1 MADWIQ
7 PAPAEPS
14 DALVRVA
21 GDPLVARILARR
33 GLEAPA
39 AARAFL
45 DPDAYT
51 PTPPSALPDLSE
63 AAARL
68 RDAIQDG
75 EQVLVWGDFDV
86 DGQTATALLIEALR
100 ALGARARSYIPHRLR
115 EGHGIKLPSLQQQ
128 LVGVDV
134 LLTCDTG
141 VAEHEAIAYAREQG
155 ATVLVTDH
163 HDLPAELPP
172 ADAIVDPKRLPS
184 HHPLRELPGV
194 GVAYKLVQ
202 EISRLLGQA
211 PERAEGALDLVALG
225 IVADVA
231 NQRGDTRYLLQRGMS
246 RLRRTQRV
254 GLRSL
259 MQMAQIKP
267 ENLST
272 DHIGFGL
279 GPRLN
284 ALGRLGDANLAVEL
298 LTTDDLSR
306 ARILVAQLEGLNAR
320 RQLLTDQVYAAAQEQ
335 ITDDPTLLD
344 EQALVLSGPRWHPGV
359 IGIVASRLTET
370 YARPTVLISEGEDG
384 QGRGSARSVPGVD
397 IHAAIS
403 AVEALLTEH
412 GGHPGAAGMSLPVE
426 RIPEF
431 RRALSRAVEAV
442 WDRSAVPG
450 LVIDAVLPW
459 EALSLELAGRLNML
473 APFGEGNPPV
483 LLASQG
489 LQMVSERVF
498 GRDLAHR
505 RLAIRDAHGTT
516 HDVIWWRGAEQ
527 ALPSGQLDLAYLLK
541 ASDYQGELA
550 LQIEYVD
557 ARVISAP
564 PPAVAVP
571 EIQVVDYRAA
581 LDPLSLLSQLRAT
594 GNVAVWAEGYAS
606 GQSPGLRRDQLKSRP
621 ALAIW
626 TPPAGPRELRAAL
639 ERVAPQTV
647 YLFAVAGDN
656 TDPRRFLPRLAGLI
670 KHTLRRKQG
679 VADLEQLAASSAQRI
694 AAVREGIYLLAAR
707 GDVQVVQE
715 EDTIMR
721 LIPGDGQSR
730 PELPE
735 IQARFRAILQET
747 AAYRAYFART
757 APERLV

>member
-1 MADWIQ
+1 MANWIQ

-33 GLEAPA
+33 GLSAPA

-45 DPDAYT
+45 DPEAYT
-51 PTPPSALPDLSE
+51 PAPPSALPDLPN

-68 RDAIQDG
+68 RDAIHRG

-86 DGQTATALLIEALR
+86 DGQTATALLIEALH

-115 EGHGIKLPSLQQQ
+115 EGHGIKLPALQQQ
-128 LVGVDV
+128 LVGVDL

-155 ATVLVTDH
+155 VTVLITDH

-172 ADAIVDPKRLPS
+172 ADAIVDPKRLPA

-194 GVAYKLVQ
+194 GVAYKLIQ
-202 EISRLLGQA
+202 ELCRLLGQA
-211 PERAEGALDLVALG
+211 PERAEEALDLVALG

-246 RLRRTQRV
+246 RLRHTQRA
-254 GLRSL
+254 GLQSM
-259 MQMAQIKP
+259 MQMAQVNP
-267 ENLST
+267 DNLST

-298 LTTDDLSR
+298 LTTDDLGR
-306 ARILVAQLEGLNAR
+306 ARILAAQLEGLNAR

-335 ITDDPTLLD
+335 IANDPTLLD
-344 EQALVLSGPRWHPGV
+344 EHALVLSGPRWHPGV
-359 IGIVASRLTET
+359 IGIVASRLAET
-370 YARPTVLISEGEDG
+370 YGRPTVLISEGENG

-403 AVEALLTEH
+403 TVAALLSEH
-412 GGHPGAAGMSLPVE
+412 GGHPGAAGLSLPVE
-426 RIPEF
+426 RIPGF

-459 EALSLELAGRLNML
+459 EALSLELAERLNAL

-483 LLASQG
+483 LLASQD
-489 LQMVSERVF
+489 LQLVSERAF

-505 RLAIRDAHGTT
+505 RLTVRDPHDTT

-527 ALPSGQLDLAYLLK
+527 APPNGQFDLAYLLK
-541 ASDYQGELA
+541 ASDYQGKLT

-564 PPAVAVP
+564 PSVVGVP

-581 LDPLSLLSQLRAT
+581 LDPLSLLSELRAT

-606 GQSPGLRRDQLKSRP
+606 GQSPGLRRDQLTPAP

-639 ERVAPQTV
+639 ERVAPQRV

-679 VADLEQLAASSAQRI
+679 VADLERLAASSAQRI
-694 AAVREGIYLLAAR
+694 TAVREGIYVLAAR
-707 GDVQVVQE
+707 GDVQIVQE
-715 EDTIMR
+715 EETSMQ
-721 LIPGDGQSR
+721 LIPGDGQPR

-735 IQARFRAILQET
+735 TQARFRAILQET